1 VRHAKLAA
9 AKVIPVRGRLRRQRT
24 RIPGTGFTLLELLI
38 VVLLMSVLL
47 ALAIPSYRQYVQR
60 TQRAEATRALLT
72 AAACQER
79 IRARTGT
86 YDTSRCLE
94 DALGDRYTLR
104 IEPQGVTT
112 ATEFT
117 LIAEPLPG
125 RGADRCG
132 ALSLDQSGTRGIA
145 GEPSALAGCWSGR

>member
-1 VRHAKLAA
+1 LSR
-9 AKVIPVRGRLRRQRT
+9 PVA

-38 VVLLMSVLL
+38 VLVVLSILL
-47 ALAIPSYRQYVQR
+47 TLAIPSYRQYTQR
-60 TQRAEATRALLT
+60 SQRAEAARALLA

-79 IRARTGT
+79 IRTHTGA

-94 DALGDRYTLR
+94 GALVEHYALR
-104 IEPQGVTT
+104 IEPPGETS

-117 LIAEPLPG
+117 VVAEPLPG
-125 RGADRCG
+125 RTEDRCG